1 MTLDSTQRLG
11 PFPTGMDNRLPD
23 YKLDTAEDGAVL
35 RDAFNVDITDAG
47 SIKTRPGY
55 ALALSGGDCHSL
67 WAPLDGRFALFCDDG
82 SLYRFDPPAGK
93 TLVAPGFGAT
103 TPVRYTEVNEAIYF
117 TDGLRVGSYGNTTTP
132 AWTAGAAQDVGDQH
146 LMAMPAGQQIAHH
159 GARLLVAVGAA
170 LIYSEP
176 FTPHLRDPAK
186 GFEIFP
192 APITLLAAVEGG
204 VFVVAD
210 KTYWIAGGFPAQSV
224 QAVSPDTAPQQQA
237 GHDSDGGAHWLS
249 SSGIVAASPA
259 GELRN
264 LQAGRIAM
272 SVAGAAAT
280 LYREADGMQ
289 TIVAAMGGENNT
301 AAGVGSYAQARIVRK
316 EP

>member
-1 MTLDSTQRLG
+1 MAAKPISIG

-23 YKLDTAEDGAVL
+23 YKLDTAESGAVL

-55 ALALSGGDCHSL
+55 ALALAGVDCHSL
-67 WAPLDGRFALFCDDG
+67 WAPAHGGFALFCDDG
-82 SLYRFDPPAGK
+82 ALYRFDPPTGK
-93 TLVAPGFGAT
+93 TLVAAGFGASA
-103 TPVRYTEVNEAIYF
+103 PVRYAEVNEAIYF

-132 AWTAGAAQDVGDQH
+132 TWTPTATLAVGDQQ
-146 LMAMPAGQQIAHH
+146 LLAMPAGQQIAYH
-159 GARLLVAVGAA
+159 GARLLVAVGSV
-170 LIYSEP
+170 LVYSEP

-186 GFEIFP
+186 GFEMFQ

-237 GHDSDGGAHWLS
+237 GYDQDGGAHWLS
-249 SSGIVAASPA
+249 SSGIVTASPA

-264 LQAGRIAM
+264 LQAQRIAM
-272 SVAGAAAT
+272 RVGGAAAT

-289 TIVAAMGGENNT
+289 TIVAAMGGENT
-301 AAGVGSYAQARIVRK
+301 IAAGVGSYAQARIVRK
-316 EP
+316 DV